1 MSSCL
6 FVICVCLS
14 LSIVTHSSSELSEQD
29 LIEQIRALKTEE
41 FDLENIMS
49 LLLDKSFGSHSIHSY
64 IASSETLTFSNQS
77 HNELAFLDLL
87 LSESLQSIVW
97 NDTTEFEFIKFLKPL
112 SLITTNPFQFYSKML
127 QIYDRSSNIQKNG
140 ITSNTNII
148 VSDLFKKCIELK
160 QSLNA
165 NQILTQFGDKIPL
178 SHLRDLISLYVIQQ
192 QHEMISYWIQWAW
205 IDHHVMLWECMK
217 QTLPLLSSENA
228 INLLINILK
237 ELYDRNYFLC
247 ALSFGD
253 LIKYHPII
261 NDNVTVISICDK
273 IKLGSIYMIIKHYH
287 KNDSQIQVIE
297 RNIFIFLK
305 YYIDLN
311 DMEYVSNLLVCSIGN
326 EESLLFVIKCSLDLI
341 LIHNQLSFN
350 ERREKLY
357 LLINQLFINDKSN
370 WDFILR
376 IIRET
381 GGRIPIEHNIDIIH
395 KIVSDLSEKAKNEN
409 NNHLFHKLAFAL
421 NGASD
426 TLKLIG

>member
-165 NQILTQFGDKIPL
+165 NQIITQFARKISL
-178 SHLRDLISLYVIQQ
+178 SQFYQFLSDLIPLYVIQE
-192 QHEMISYWIQWAW
+192 QHEMISDWIQWAF
-205 IDHHVMLWECMK
+205 INNNGMVWECMEK
-217 QTLPLLSSENA
+217 TLPLRAQSKFS
-228 INLLINILK
+228 
-237 ELYDRNYFLC
+237 
-247 ALSFGD
+247 
-253 LIKYHPII
+253 
-261 NDNVTVISICDK
+261 
-273 IKLGSIYMIIKHYH
+273 
-287 KNDSQIQVIE
+287 
-297 RNIFIFLK
+297 
-305 YYIDLN
+305 
-311 DMEYVSNLLVCSIGN
+311 
-326 EESLLFVIKCSLDLI
+326 
-341 LIHNQLSFN
+341 
-350 ERREKLY
+350 
-357 LLINQLFINDKSN
+357 
-370 WDFILR
+370 
-376 IIRET
+376 
-381 GGRIPIEHNIDIIH
+381 
-395 KIVSDLSEKAKNEN
+395 
-409 NNHLFHKLAFAL
+409 
-421 NGASD
+421 
-426 TLKLIG
+426 